1 MGDIALTLG
10 DGVMKT
16 GHGVGA
22 AAATLRDG
30 AAGVTAGDGNVVG
43 SMMGVVGAIIGGG
56 DGGRGRT
63 ETARVDVV
71 SVGVSIDVAKI
82 SAVSWIACNFSLPRV

>member
-1 MGDIALTLG
+1 MGRVQLRRVWKGVGDIALTLG

-43 SMMGVVGAIIGGG
+43 SMM
-56 DGGRGRT
+56 
-63 ETARVDVV
+63 
-71 SVGVSIDVAKI
+71 
-82 SAVSWIACNFSLPRV
+82 